1 MSKDNI
7 IQFPTSHKP
16 SRKTKLDVYKHRLKE
31 LEVENE
37 YLNGDID
44 YLSNQLE
51 ANLEEVGVI
60 LNEMRKVHEAD
71 LKRQVAELKE
81 EHGLDLTKLVDEA
94 INDQDNPKED

>member
-37 YLNGDID
+37 YLTGDID
-44 YLSNQLE
+44 YLSAQLE
-51 ANLEEVGVI
+51 TNLDEMNVI
-60 LNEMRKVHEAD
+60 LNEMKKLHEES
-71 LKRQVAELKE
+71 LQKQVTELKE
-81 EHGLDLTKLVDEA
+81 EFGVDLTKVVEDILH
-94 INDQDNPKED
+94 DQDNPKED

>member
-37 YLNGDID
+37 YLTGDID
-44 YLSNQLE
+44 YLSVQLE
-51 ANLEEVGVI
+51 TNLDEMNVI
-60 LNEMRKVHEAD
+60 LKEMKKLHEES
-71 LKRQVAELKE
+71 LQKQVTELKE
-81 EHGLDLTKLVDEA
+81 EFGVDLTKVVEDILH
-94 INDQDNPKED
+94 DQDNPKED